1 MLKNIYIVL
10 KMQSYSESVSGL
22 IPIKKGRVYLIYGFR
37 GVGKSV
43 FLLNLFKEFLTDDNH
58 AVLDIPLTKNHLKK
72 IYTLFEENTEALLT
86 SNIFLSDPL
95 NITRVRANR
104 LKLFFLKS
112 IYGKQGP
119 SSIFIDDLIPPF
131 LAVETDGAIPRQKSA
146 KEIMLILSY
155 LNLLSRE
162 GKTIFVTVREDLTN
176 LTPYMFNLFS
186 LTILDV
192 LIRIRKRRHIRE
204 IFVSD
209 QEEKAPTMKLSKT
222 QTKFVKIGEFIIGE
236 KAQIM
241 LLKKSST

>member
-10 KMQSYSESVSGL
+10 KMQGYSGSVLGL
-22 IPIKKGRVYLIYGFR
+22 IPIKIGRVYIIYGFR

-43 FLLNLFKEFLTDDNH
+43 LLLNMFKELFTEGNR
-58 AVLDIPLTKNHLKK
+58 AVLDISLTINHLKK

-104 LKLFFLKS
+104 LKFFFLKS

-119 SSIFIDDLIPPF
+119 SFIFIDDLIPPF

-186 LTILDV
+186 PTILDV

-204 IFVSD
+204 IFISD
-209 QEEKAPTMKLSKT
+209 QEEKPLTMKSSKA
-222 QTKFVKIGEFIIGE
+222 QTKFVKIGEFIIDE
-236 KAQIM
+236 KARIT
-241 LLKKSST
+241 LLKKI